1 MYKKGRKMKSV
12 FDIEQPKTSLGEMIY
27 IFVGEDSRFIL
38 PFKGTESEMDQ
49 MWDLLKDKGVRI
61 KSIYHMLVQ
70 TADRN
75 PYTPLQQI

>member
-49 MWDLLKDKGVRI
+49 M
-61 KSIYHMLVQ
+61 
-70 TADRN
+70 
-75 PYTPLQQI
+75 